1 LDWHTLSPVIA
12 GLDPAIHEAKQN
24 GRQYC
29 LTLLRLIMD
38 GRVLPSLAWASYG
51 KASKPGHD
59 AERVAWA
66 RTRPS
71 VRPRGSG
78 DPDSTLIHLS
88 NSPPSRCV
96 RLANAPPPGFLL
108 RRREPPAVEIRH
120 TSKRTEGARDARGP
134 ERTLVCAEGTN
145 DDARTHGPRR
155 LATSRPVE
163 IRNCRKSAKPDGV
176 PRAVFLGLL
185 REVPGSRSFTT
196 CR

>member
-1 LDWHTLSPVIA
+1 MRRAWRNLSSVIA
-12 GLDPAIHEAKQN
+12 GLACLAVARPCERRQDPAIHEAKQN

-88 NSPPSRCV
+88 NSPPSRCA

-120 TSKRTEGARDARGP
+120 TRKRTEGARDARGP
-134 ERTLVCAEGTN
+134 ERTPFALKAQSSMLGPT
-145 DDARTHGPRR
+145 DLDA
-155 LATSRPVE
+155 SRH
-163 IRNCRKSAKPDGV
+163 RGLSKSELPQVRQTRWRPARGV
-176 PRAVFLGLL
+176 
-185 REVPGSRSFTT
+185 S
-196 CR
+196 